1 MKKDTL
7 LGWQQMRNTTYSTV
21 LLLAFK
27 ADLHSNR
34 GDVYAPHRP
43 RYASFRAGA
52 THQLCRSCPLDIP
65 IFRAP
70 LDCVLANKSS

>member
-7 LGWQQMRNTTYSTV
+7 LGWEQMRNTTYR

-52 THQLCRSCPLDIP
+52 THQLCRSRPLDIP
-65 IFRAP
+65 IFRPP
-70 LDCVLANKSS
+70 LDCVLRNKSS